1 MKLKRFAAGFI
12 AAVMA
17 LAVMGTPLGDIL
29 PFVRESVAT
38 VASADTYTYSNF
50 EYGILND
57 GSVEITGYN
66 GSDTTVNIPEII
78 EGKSVTSIGY
88 HAFFCCSSLTSIM
101 IPNGVISIG
110 DEVFDHCTSLT
121 SITIP
126 AGVTSIG
133 NYTFSNCRS
142 LTSITLPDSV
152 TSIGNY
158 AFEWCKSLTSIT
170 IPDSVTSIGNHAFEW
185 CKSLTSIT
193 IPDSVTSIGDSAFN
207 TCTSLTS
214 ITIPDSVTSIGG
226 GAFGWCSS
234 LASVTIPDSVTSIGD
249 MAFAYCPSLEVIN
262 VDTYNNYYTSVS
274 GVLFDKNKTKL
285 ILYPAGKVNEEYYIP
300 NSVKKI
306 GNDAFLNCEN
316 LVSVIIPGN
325 ATSIG
330 ESAFCSCSSLT
341 SITLPDSVTSV
352 GERAFGYCS
361 SLTSITMPKGLTS
374 IDDYT
379 FEGCSSLKS
388 ITIPGGVTSIGED
401 AFRYCSNLTSV
412 TILEG
417 VTSIDREAFCSCSSL
432 KSITLP
438 GGVTSIGDLAF
449 YDCSSLTSITLPDS
463 VTSINDWTFFGCESL
478 KSITIPNS
486 VTSIGMC
493 AFENCTNL
501 AIMTIPY
508 SVISID
514 SSAFRGCNSSLTI
527 KGNTNSEAERY
538 AKDNNIVFKSVGY
551 SAPAVST
558 KSSYDIKI
566 VDNNG
571 NPIKNATVSDGT
583 TSRKATGGYTSISFP
598 SAESTW
604 KVSANKYDYR
614 YISSK
619 ELTSGLN
626 TIIMYPV
633 GVAQKYHADKV
644 YYSEKSDIDTVYT
657 SGKINNYVS
666 NFQATEV
673 LMGAKTIDLVR
684 NEYGVIKN
692 YDFYLYCASDSDENA
707 TYEVYDGKKRLT
719 TSSTKKIKLSTSML
733 NENSS
738 LLIVKKF
745 ADGSETSCRINLT
758 VVDNRDSESGFELS
772 AGSLSLAPTDDLSWL
787 GSWDIDIPSFPLYA
801 KYTGDEIRI
810 GVGVSKDFLDS
821 DSKFFGYKKSFEKLK
836 ETAKTA
842 NSLMKAKSLEELKRK
857 YIKNSKKTKIPG
869 LKGGLELTIVGCGY
883 AKIQPGQKTYTVG
896 INVIVTGDCSATL
909 SHQFF
914 VGVVPVTVNIKA
926 GASVEGDF
934 DMSWVKNKNGN
945 GLANNT
951 VLELTVEPY
960 FKPYAGIGIDKVA
973 NVGVYGSLSLPIK
986 ITFITPDE
994 KKKGI
999 NTVDIKGEAGLRAN
1013 VLWFTYEYTIFKG
1026 SRNLYTKPQSM
1037 MTATIEQ
1044 RIDVLNSIAYAAQ
1057 SQQEPIEEIFDID
1070 NYDIVKESASAE
1082 FTNSNSGLI
1091 AGNMSQFS
1099 TSDILT
1105 SGDMTILATVN
1116 TDESRG
1122 INNQSYIVTSVY
1134 KDGKWGTPERINDS
1148 VYSELAPKLYK
1159 SGDDIFLIYQQATKE
1174 FTDDAAS
1181 SEITDNIGIAVSKF
1195 NAGTMKFENT
1205 NMIYSKE
1212 GYSFAPKT
1220 DGNLAVWVNNGDGN
1234 PFGNTDN
1241 NSIVIYDGENVTEL
1255 KTEIGNVL
1263 SADVGTLSG
1272 NSYIA
1277 YTVDK
1282 DGDLT
1287 TTDDIQL
1294 YITSFDGSKTN
1305 LVAQGDID
1313 SIAFSNK
1320 QYNML
1325 LWSDGGKLSYLNS
1338 ENTDSVISTD
1348 KIIGNCF
1355 GVLDDN
1361 TIYYFDSANQSESGL
1376 YVMNYNGTD
1385 WTMPYLY
1392 SSTDGNVVYAGSDG
1406 YNVFYSTCDDETYSG
1421 QRKLYSVKIKTV
1433 SDIQVNYIDFDL
1445 AYLVNS
1451 SQIPIDVSL
1460 TNNGSETVQTA
1471 AFRIS
1476 DEQMNTINTYTLE
1489 NLNIEP
1495 GETSECTLL
1504 IKPEDNCIGK
1514 KIYVTVTEP
1523 SDPSVLTD
1531 EALDADLQNDRTPE
1545 NNRYGLDFTKSDLE
1559 VKTEEYKFGESHSLI
1574 FTVLNNT
1581 DVVTGGTLKV
1591 SDSTGKEI
1599 LSRHFDDI
1607 SFNESKIAELDESEL
1622 VPEGKFSDEITVTV
1636 ISDNDEYYDY
1646 NNTATQWISLTF
1658 DEKFNDF
1665 SATDINK
1672 NGLTLK
1678 WDGISEKCGVF
1689 IEQLVGDEWKEIA
1702 TLNDGSVGKYAV
1714 SGLTESTK
1722 YEFRIRAFK
1731 NYGSET
1737 GYSECKML
1745 EVSTCHVFGE
1755 WQTTVKPTCT
1765 EGGEMIRSCSVCGA
1779 EETKT
1784 IDALGHDYSDRWT
1797 VDEEA
1802 DCVNDGSKSRHC
1814 SRCDAKT
1821 DVTVIEAKGHTEVV
1835 DKAVAAT
1842 CTADGYTEGKHCSVC
1857 STVIVAQEKIAA
1869 TGHKYVETVVEPSY
1883 SNRGYTLYE
1892 CSVCGY
1898 SYKDNYVDKLLKPS
1912 KIEGLAFG
1920 ARSAD
1925 YVSLRWNKDAN
1936 ADGYIVEYLSGNR
1949 FVKLTDKTSG
1959 LAVSYKVTGLEA
1971 GTLYKFRV
1979 RGYKNENGKR
1989 VYGEYSDVLNVRT
2002 LPKAMSN
2009 LKLGAR
2015 TDNSI
2020 SLKWDKNETA
2030 NGAVVEMYKNGKWE
2044 VVSTKT
2050 SNTAVSHKITGL
2062 KAGTQYK
2069 FRVRAYI
2076 NDEGGRIYS
2085 VYNVTLNEVTAP
2097 AAVTNFRSVISAKT
2111 AIRFNWN
2118 KNTAVDG
2125 YEIDMA
2131 VGSNWVKQ
2139 ATIEGGNSVAYAQT
2153 KLAPDTAYRFRI
2165 RAYKTVDGKKIYSAY
2180 TTANASTAK

>member
-1 MKLKRFAAGFI
+1 
-12 AAVMA
+12 
-17 LAVMGTPLGDIL
+17 
-29 PFVRESVAT
+29 
-38 VASADTYTYSNF
+38 
-50 EYGILND
+50 
-57 GSVEITGYN
+57 
-66 GSDTTVNIPEII
+66 
-78 EGKSVTSIGY
+78 
-88 HAFFCCSSLTSIM
+88 
-101 IPNGVISIG
+101 
-110 DEVFDHCTSLT
+110 
-121 SITIP
+121 
-126 AGVTSIG
+126 
-133 NYTFSNCRS
+133 
-142 LTSITLPDSV
+142 
-152 TSIGNY
+152 
-158 AFEWCKSLTSIT
+158 
-170 IPDSVTSIGNHAFEW
+170 
-185 CKSLTSIT
+185 
-193 IPDSVTSIGDSAFN
+193 
-207 TCTSLTS
+207 
-214 ITIPDSVTSIGG
+214 
-226 GAFGWCSS
+226 
-234 LASVTIPDSVTSIGD
+234 
-249 MAFAYCPSLEVIN
+249 
-262 VDTYNNYYTSVS
+262 
-274 GVLFDKNKTKL
+274 
-285 ILYPAGKVNEEYYIP
+285 
-300 NSVKKI
+300 
-306 GNDAFLNCEN
+306 
-316 LVSVIIPGN
+316 
-325 ATSIG
+325 
-330 ESAFCSCSSLT
+330 
-341 SITLPDSVTSV
+341 
-352 GERAFGYCS
+352 
-361 SLTSITMPKGLTS
+361 
-374 IDDYT
+374 
-379 FEGCSSLKS
+379 
-388 ITIPGGVTSIGED
+388 
-401 AFRYCSNLTSV
+401 
-412 TILEG
+412 
-417 VTSIDREAFCSCSSL
+417 
-432 KSITLP
+432 
-438 GGVTSIGDLAF
+438 
-449 YDCSSLTSITLPDS
+449 
-463 VTSINDWTFFGCESL
+463 
-478 KSITIPNS
+478 
-486 VTSIGMC
+486 
-493 AFENCTNL
+493 
-501 AIMTIPY
+501 
-508 SVISID
+508 
-514 SSAFRGCNSSLTI
+514 
-527 KGNTNSEAERY
+527 
-538 AKDNNIVFKSVGY
+538 
-551 SAPAVST
+551 
-558 KSSYDIKI
+558 
-566 VDNNG
+566 
-571 NPIKNATVSDGT
+571 
-583 TSRKATGGYTSISFP
+583 
-598 SAESTW
+598 
-604 KVSANKYDYR
+604 
-614 YISSK
+614 
-619 ELTSGLN
+619 
-626 TIIMYPV
+626 MYPV
-633 GVAQKYHADKV
+633 GNAQKCYADKV

-657 SGKINNYVS
+657 SGKINNYV
-666 NFQATEV
+666 NDFQATEV
-673 LMGAKTIDLVR
+673 LTGAKTIDLVR
-684 NEYGVIKN
+684 KEYGIIKN
-692 YDFYLYCASDSDENA
+692 YDFYLYCASDSNENA
-707 TYEVYDGKKRLT
+707 TYEVYDGNKRLT

-733 NENSS
+733 NESSS
-738 LLIVKKF
+738 LLIVEKF
-745 ADGSETSCRINLT
+745 SDGSRNHYGVNLKA
-758 VVDNRDSESGFELS
+758 VDNKVSENSFELS
-772 AGSLSLAPTDDLSWL
+772 TGSVSIAPSDDLSWL
-787 GSWDIDIPSFPLYA
+787 GSWNIDVPSFPLYA
-801 KYTGDEIRI
+801 KCTGDEIRI
-810 GVGVSKDFLDS
+810 GVGVTKDVLDS
-821 DSKFFGYKKSFEKLK
+821 DSKFFDYKDSFDKLK
-836 ETAKTA
+836 DSRKNA
-842 NSLMKAKSLEELKRK
+842 SPLLKAKSLAKLKSK
-857 YIKNSKKTKIPG
+857 YIKSNGKTKLPG
-869 LKGGLELTIVGCGY
+869 LKDGFDLTIVGCGY
-883 AKIQPGQKTYTVG
+883 AKIQPGQDTYTLG
-896 INVIVTGDCSATL
+896 INVIVTADYSVTL

-914 VGVVPVTVNIKA
+914 VGVIPVTVNIKA
-926 GASVEGDF
+926 GASVEGNF
-934 DMSWVKNKNGN
+934 DMSWVKNGN
-945 GLANNT
+945 SSGFANNT

-973 NVGVYGSLSLPIK
+973 NVGVYGSLAMPIK
-986 ITFITPDE
+986 ITFMSPD
-994 KKKGI
+994 KNAKGV
-999 NTVDIKGEAGLRAN
+999 NSVDIKGEAGLRAN
-1013 VLWFTYEYTIFKG
+1013 VLWFTYNYTIFKG

-1057 SQQEPIEEIFDID
+1057 SQREPIEEIFDID

-1099 TSDILT
+1099 SSDILT

-1134 KDGKWGTPERINDS
+1134 KDGKWSTPERINDS

-1174 FTDDAAS
+1174 FTDDAAN

-1195 NAGTMKFENT
+1195 NHDTMKFENT

-1263 SADVGTLSG
+1263 SADVGTLAG

-1294 YITSFDGSKTN
+1294 YITSSDGSKTN

-1320 QYNML
+1320 QFNML

-1361 TIYYFDSANQSESGL
+1361 TIYYFDSVNQSESGL

-1433 SDIQVNYIDFDL
+1433 SDIQVNYIDFDP

-1504 IKPEDNCIGK
+1504 IKPDDNCIGK
-1514 KIYVTVTEP
+1514 KIYVTVAEP
-1523 SDPSVLTD
+1523 SDSSVLTD
-1531 EALDADLQNDRTPE
+1531 EALDAYLKNDRTPA

-1658 DEKFNDF
+1658 DEKFDDF

-1784 IDALGHDYSDRWT
+1784 IDALGHDYSEQWT

-1857 STVIVAQEKIAA
+1857 NAVIKAQEKIAA
-1869 TGHKYVETVVEPSY
+1869 TGHKYIETVVEPSY

-1898 SYKDNYVDKLLKPS
+1898 SYKDNYEEQLIVPAVTGFASGSQTKSSAVLGWDK
-1912 KIEGLAFG
+1912 
-1920 ARSAD
+1920 
-1925 YVSLRWNKDAN
+1925 VSD
-1936 ADGYIVEYLSGNR
+1936 ADGYAVELYTGGKWNEVFRTSDGSVTSCTVGSLKADSTYTLR
-1949 FVKLTDKTSG
+1949 IRAFKDTDDGTVYSDYTR
-1959 LAVSYKVTGLEA
+1959 LAVKTKLA
-1971 GTLYKFRV
+1971 
-1979 RGYKNENGKR
+1979 
-1989 VYGEYSDVLNVRT
+1989 NV
-2002 LPKAMSN
+2002 A
-2009 LKLGAR
+2009 
-2015 TDNSI
+2015 
-2020 SLKWDKNETA
+2020 
-2030 NGAVVEMYKNGKWE
+2030 
-2044 VVSTKT
+2044 
-2050 SNTAVSHKITGL
+2050 GL
-2062 KAGTQYK
+2062 KAQGVTATAVKLDWARNAGATGYIIEQYK
-2069 FRVRAYI
+2069 GGKWTQIAVTKNNYTLTFTVKGLAECTPYSFRVKAYK
-2076 NDEGGRIYS
+2076 NDGSKTNYSDYVTVKASTLLGTVKNAKVTSTTGTWITLGWDRNTGATGYVLEQYKGGRWTEI
-2085 VYNVTLNEVTAP
+2085 
-2097 AAVTNFRSVISAKT
+2097 AVTKS
-2111 AIRFNWN
+2111 
-2118 KNTAVDG
+2118 NTTLKFT
-2125 YEIDMA
+2125 
-2131 VGSNWVKQ
+2131 VK
-2139 ATIEGGNSVAYAQT
+2139 GLRN
-2153 KLAPDTAYRFRI
+2153 DTTYSFRI
-2165 RAYKTVDGKKIYSAY
+2165 KAYKTVGDTTTYGSYVRVVGTTDIPNVAKFTGSAVSASEVKLDWSKNDKATGYVIEQYKGGRWTEIKAVDNDITEITVEGLAKGTAY
-2180 TTANASTAK
+2180 TFRIKSVKTVDGADKSSEYASVKVKTVE

>member
-1 MKLKRFAAGFI
+1 MKLKRFAAGLV

-17 LAVMGTPLGDIL
+17 FAVLGTPLGDIL

-38 VASADTYTYSNF
+38 TAGAESYGDYTYR
-50 EYGILND
+50 LRND
-57 GSVEITGYN
+57 GMFNGTIEIVGYN
-66 GSDTTVNIPEII
+66 GSSTELEIIDNINGNPVTRFADNAFKNCNTLTKVNIP
-78 EGKSVTSIGY
+78 STVT
-88 HAFFCCSSLTSIM
+88 
-101 IPNGVISIG
+101 N
-110 DEVFDHCTSLT
+110 
-121 SITIP
+121 
-126 AGVTSIG
+126 IG
-133 NYTFSNCRS
+133 NNVFKY
-142 LTSITLPDSV
+142 
-152 TSIGNY
+152 
-158 AFEWCKSLTSIT
+158 
-170 IPDSVTSIGNHAFEW
+170 
-185 CKSLTSIT
+185 
-193 IPDSVTSIGDSAFN
+193 
-207 TCTSLTS
+207 CTNLKE
-214 ITIPDSVTSIGG
+214 
-226 GAFGWCSS
+226 
-234 LASVTIPDSVTSIGD
+234 VTIPDSVTSVEADVFVGTALLNNQSSTVKYADKWVIDSDNVQNVILRDDTRGIAGRAFSGCTKLKSIKIPEGAIRISIYAFYNCSSLTDITIPDSLKEIGWYAFGGCSSLEHIEIPD
-249 MAFAYCPSLEVIN
+249 SVTWVGDDAFAYCSKLKNIAMPKSISKVNDWIFYGCSNLESITLH
-262 VDTYNNYYTSVS
+262 DGIKSIGIYAFY
-274 GVLFDKNKTKL
+274 DCTKL
-285 ILYPAGKVNEEYYIP
+285 KEIAIP
-300 NSVKKI
+300 SSVKSIQKYAFAYCRSLQNVVLPRSVTSL
-306 GNDAFLNCEN
+306 GDNAFLNC
-316 LVSVIIPGN
+316 
-325 ATSIG
+325 
-330 ESAFCSCSSLT
+330 SSLET
-341 SITLPDSVTSV
+341 ITIPDSVT
-352 GERAFGYCS
+352 E
-361 SLTSITMPKGLTS
+361 
-374 IDDYT
+374 
-379 FEGCSSLKS
+379 
-388 ITIPGGVTSIGED
+388 
-401 AFRYCSNLTSV
+401 
-412 TILEG
+412 
-417 VTSIDREAFCSCSSL
+417 
-432 KSITLP
+432 
-438 GGVTSIGDLAF
+438 
-449 YDCSSLTSITLPDS
+449 
-463 VTSINDWTFFGCESL
+463 
-478 KSITIPNS
+478 
-486 VTSIGMC
+486 
-493 AFENCTNL
+493 
-501 AIMTIPY
+501 
-508 SVISID
+508 IS
-514 SSAFRGCNSSLTI
+514 SSAFLGCNSSLVI
-527 KGNTNSEAERY
+527 RGNANSEAERF
-538 AKDNNIVFKSVGY
+538 AKNKGYKFVSVGY
-551 SAPAVST
+551 SKPAVST

-571 NPIKNATVSDGT
+571 NPIKNATISVDT
-583 TSRKATGGYTSISFP
+583 ISRKATGGFASISFP
-598 SAESTW
+598 SAERIW
-604 KVSANKYDYR
+604 KVSADKYVDK
-614 YISSK
+614 YISAN
-619 ELTSGLN
+619 ELTADVN

-633 GVAQKYHADKV
+633 GTAQKCYADKV

-673 LMGAKTIDLVR
+673 LTGAKTIDLVR
-684 NEYGVIKN
+684 KEYGIIKN
-692 YDFYLYCASDSDENA
+692 YDFYLYCASDSNENA
-707 TYEVYDGKKRLT
+707 TYEVYDGNKRLT

-733 NENSS
+733 NESSS
-738 LLIVKKF
+738 LWIVEKF
-745 ADGSETSCRINLT
+745 SDGSRNHYGVNLKA
-758 VVDNRDSESGFELS
+758 VDNKVSENSFELS
-772 AGSLSLAPTDDLSWL
+772 TGSVSIAPSDDLSWL
-787 GSWDIDIPSFPLYA
+787 GSWNIDVPSFPLYA
-801 KYTGDEIRI
+801 KCTGDEIRI
-810 GVGVSKDFLDS
+810 GVGITKDVLDS
-821 DSKFFGYKKSFEKLK
+821 DSKFFDYKDSFDKLK
-836 ETAKTA
+836 DSRKNASPLLKAKTLA
-842 NSLMKAKSLEELKRK
+842 ELKSK
-857 YIKNSKKTKIPG
+857 YIKSNGKTKLPG
-869 LKGGLELTIVGCGY
+869 LKDGFDLTIVGCGY
-883 AKIQPGQKTYTVG
+883 AKIQPGQDTYTLG
-896 INVIVTGDCSATL
+896 INVIVTADYSVTL

-914 VGVVPVTVNIKA
+914 VGVIPVTVNIKA
-926 GASVEGDF
+926 GASIGGNF
-934 DMSWVKNKNGN
+934 DMSWVKNGN
-945 GLANNT
+945 SSGFANNT
-951 VLELTVEPY
+951 VLELTFEPY

-973 NVGVYGSLSLPIK
+973 NVGVYGSLAMPIK
-986 ITFITPDE
+986 ITFMSPD
-994 KKKGI
+994 KNAKGV
-999 NTVDIKGEAGLRAN
+999 NSVDIKGEAGLRAN
-1013 VLWFTYEYTIFKG
+1013 VMWFTYNYTIFKG

-1044 RIDVLNSIAYAAQ
+1044 RIDVLSSIAYAAQ

-1099 TSDILT
+1099 SSDILT
-1105 SGDMTILATVN
+1105 SEDMTILATVN

-1134 KDGKWGTPERINDS
+1134 KDGKWSTPERINDS

-1174 FTDDAAS
+1174 FTDDAAN

-1195 NAGTMKFENT
+1195 NPDTMKFENT

-1263 SADVGTLSG
+1263 SADVGTLAG

-1320 QYNML
+1320 QYSML

-1376 YVMNYNGTD
+1376 YVMNYNGTN

-1433 SDIQVNYIDFDL
+1433 SDIQVNYIDFDP

-1504 IKPEDNCIGK
+1504 IRPEDNCIGK
-1514 KIYVTVTEP
+1514 KIYVTAAEP

-1531 EALDADLQNDRTPE
+1531 EALDAYLKNDRTPE

-1658 DEKFNDF
+1658 DEKFDDF

-1678 WDGISEKCGVF
+1678 WDGISKKCGVF

-1784 IDALGHDYSDRWT
+1784 IDALGHDYSEQWT

-1857 STVIVAQEKIAA
+1857 NAVIKAQEKIAA

-1898 SYKDNYVDKLLKPS
+1898 SYKDNYEEQLIVPAVTGFASVSQTKSSAVLGWDK
-1912 KIEGLAFG
+1912 
-1920 ARSAD
+1920 
-1925 YVSLRWNKDAN
+1925 VSG
-1936 ADGYIVEYLSGNR
+1936 ADGYAVELYKGGKWNEVFRTSDSSVTSCTVGSLKGNSTYSLR
-1949 FVKLTDKTSG
+1949 IRAFAGTAYSDYTR
-1959 LAVSYKVTGLEA
+1959 LAVKTKLA
-1971 GTLYKFRV
+1971 
-1979 RGYKNENGKR
+1979 
-1989 VYGEYSDVLNVRT
+1989 NV
-2002 LPKAMSN
+2002 A
-2009 LKLGAR
+2009 
-2015 TDNSI
+2015 
-2020 SLKWDKNETA
+2020 
-2030 NGAVVEMYKNGKWE
+2030 
-2044 VVSTKT
+2044 
-2050 SNTAVSHKITGL
+2050 GL
-2062 KAGTQYK
+2062 KAQGVTATAVKLDWARNAGATGYIIEQYK
-2069 FRVRAYI
+2069 GGKWTQLAVTKNNTTLTFTVKGLAECTPYSFRVKAYK
-2076 NDEGGRIYS
+2076 NDGGKTNYSDYVTVKASTLLGTVKNAKVTSTTGTWITLGWDRNTGATGYVLEQYKGGRWTEI
-2085 VYNVTLNEVTAP
+2085 
-2097 AAVTNFRSVISAKT
+2097 AVT
-2111 AIRFNWN
+2111 
-2118 KNTAVDG
+2118 KNNTTLKFT
-2125 YEIDMA
+2125 
-2131 VGSNWVKQ
+2131 VK
-2139 ATIEGGNSVAYAQT
+2139 GLRN
-2153 KLAPDTAYRFRI
+2153 DTTYSFRI
-2165 RAYKTVDGKKIYSAY
+2165 KAYKTVGDTTTYGSYVRVVGTTDIPNVAKFTGSAVSASAVKLDWSKNDKATGYVIEQYKGGRWTEIKAVDNDVTEITVEGLAKGTAY
-2180 TTANASTAK
+2180 TFRIKSVKTVDGADKSSEYASVKVKTAE

>member
-1 MKLKRFAAGFI
+1 MKLKRFAAGFV

-17 LAVMGTPLGDIL
+17 LAVLGTPLGDIL

-38 VASADTYTYSNF
+38 TAGAEKYGDFSYGVFSDGTVVITRYIGSAEKVDIPA
-50 EYGILND
+50 EID
-57 GSVEITGYN
+57 G
-66 GSDTTVNIPEII
+66 
-78 EGKSVTSIGY
+78 KRVTSIGST
-88 HAFFCCSSLTSIM
+88 AFW
-101 IPNGVISIG
+101 G
-110 DEVFDHCTSLT
+110 CTSLT

-126 AGVTSIG
+126 NSVKRIEYKAFGYCTNLTSISIPNSVTSIG
-133 NYTFSNCRS
+133 DWVFVECANLKSVMISNSVTSIGDEVFTYCPSLEAINVDIDNKNYTSVSGILFDKNKTKLVSYPAGRANEEYC
-142 LTSITLPDSV
+142 IPNSV
-152 TSIGNY
+152 TSIGNS
-158 AFEWCKSLTSIT
+158 AFRKSINLTGITIPNSVIDIGYDAFGNCYSLKSIK
-170 IPDSVTSIGNHAFEW
+170 IPDSVTSIGNSAFIY
-185 CKSLTSIT
+185 CTNLSTIT
-193 IPDSVTSIGDSAFN
+193 IPDSVTSIGDNAFLD
-207 TCTSLTS
+207 CTNLSR
-214 ITIPDSVTSIGG
+214 
-226 GAFGWCSS
+226 
-234 LASVTIPDSVTSIGD
+234 VTIPDSVTSIGRQ
-249 MAFAYCPSLEVIN
+249 V
-262 VDTYNNYYTSVS
+262 
-274 GVLFDKNKTKL
+274 
-285 ILYPAGKVNEEYYIP
+285 
-300 NSVKKI
+300 
-306 GNDAFLNCEN
+306 
-316 LVSVIIPGN
+316 
-325 ATSIG
+325 
-330 ESAFCSCSSLT
+330 
-341 SITLPDSVTSV
+341 
-352 GERAFGYCS
+352 
-361 SLTSITMPKGLTS
+361 
-374 IDDYT
+374 
-379 FEGCSSLKS
+379 
-388 ITIPGGVTSIGED
+388 
-401 AFRYCSNLTSV
+401 
-412 TILEG
+412 
-417 VTSIDREAFCSCSSL
+417 
-432 KSITLP
+432 
-438 GGVTSIGDLAF
+438 
-449 YDCSSLTSITLPDS
+449 
-463 VTSINDWTFFGCESL
+463 FFGCESL

-486 VTSIGMC
+486 VTSIGYR
-493 AFENCTNL
+493 AFNSCESLTS
-501 AIMTIPY
+501 ITIPN
-508 SVISID
+508 SVMSID
-514 SSAFRGCNSSLTI
+514 TEAFWGCNSSLVI
-527 KGNTNSEAERY
+527 RGNTNSEAERY
-538 AKDNNIVFKSVGY
+538 AKDNNIVFKSAGY
-551 SAPAVST
+551 SVPVISA
-558 KSSYDIKI
+558 KSSYNIKI

-571 NPIKNATVSDGT
+571 NPIKNATVSVDT
-583 TSRKATGGYTSISFP
+583 ISRKATGGFASISFP
-598 SAESTW
+598 SAERIW
-604 KVSANKYDYR
+604 KVSADKYVDK
-614 YISSK
+614 YISAN
-619 ELTSGLN
+619 ELTADVN

-633 GVAQKYHADKV
+633 GVAQKCYADKV

-657 SGKINNYVS
+657 SGKINNYV
-666 NFQATEV
+666 NDFQATEV
-673 LMGAKTIDLVR
+673 LTGAKTIDLVR
-684 NEYGVIKN
+684 KEYGVIKN
-692 YDFYLYCASDSDENA
+692 YDFYLYCASDSNENA
-707 TYEVYDGKKRLT
+707 TYEVYDGNKRLT

-733 NENSS
+733 NESSS
-738 LLIVKKF
+738 LLIVEKF
-745 ADGSETSCRINLT
+745 SDGSRNHYGVNLKA
-758 VVDNRDSESGFELS
+758 VDNKVSENSFELS
-772 AGSLSLAPTDDLSWL
+772 TGSVSIAPSDDLSWL
-787 GSWDIDIPSFPLYA
+787 GSWNIDVPSFPLYA
-801 KYTGDEIRI
+801 KCTGDEIRI
-810 GVGVSKDFLDS
+810 GVGVTKDVLDS
-821 DSKFFGYKKSFEKLK
+821 DSKFFDYKDSFDKLK
-836 ETAKTA
+836 DSRKNA
-842 NSLMKAKSLEELKRK
+842 SPLLKAKSLAKLKSK
-857 YIKNSKKTKIPG
+857 YIKSNGKTKLPG
-869 LKGGLELTIVGCGY
+869 LKDGFDLTIVGCGY
-883 AKIQPGQKTYTVG
+883 AKIQPGQDTYTLG
-896 INVIVTGDCSATL
+896 INVIVTADYSVTL

-914 VGVVPVTVNIKA
+914 VGVIPVTVNIKA
-926 GASVEGDF
+926 GASVEGNF
-934 DMSWVKNKNGN
+934 DMSWVKNGN
-945 GLANNT
+945 SSGFANNT

-973 NVGVYGSLSLPIK
+973 NVGVYGSLAMPIK
-986 ITFITPDE
+986 ITFMSPD
-994 KKKGI
+994 KNAKGV
-999 NTVDIKGEAGLRAN
+999 NSVDIKGEAGLRAN
-1013 VLWFTYEYTIFKG
+1013 VMWFTYNYTIFKG

-1099 TSDILT
+1099 SSDILT

-1134 KDGKWGTPERINDS
+1134 KDGKWSTPERINDS

-1174 FTDDAAS
+1174 FTDDAAN

-1195 NAGTMKFENT
+1195 NPDTMKFENT

-1220 DGNLAVWVNNGDGN
+1220 DGNLSVWVNNGDGN

-1263 SADVGTLSG
+1263 SADVGTLAG

-1376 YVMNYNGTD
+1376 YVMNNNGTD

-1392 SSTDGNVVYAGSDG
+1392 STTDGNVVYAGSDG

-1433 SDIQVNYIDFDL
+1433 SDIQVNYIDFDP

-1504 IKPEDNCIGK
+1504 IKPDDNCIGK

-1531 EALDADLQNDRTPE
+1531 EVLDADLENDRTPE

-2062 KAGTQYK
+2062 KAETQYK

-2085 VYNVTLNEVTAP
+2085 IYNVTLNEVTAP

-2131 VGSNWVKQ
+2131 VGSSWVKQ